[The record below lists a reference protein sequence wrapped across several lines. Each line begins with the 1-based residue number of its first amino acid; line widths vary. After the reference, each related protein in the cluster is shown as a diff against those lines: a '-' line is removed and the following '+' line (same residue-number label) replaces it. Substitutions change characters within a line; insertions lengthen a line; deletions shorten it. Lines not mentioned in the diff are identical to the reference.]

1 MATDDFKKEVIKKVL
16 GMGMDDKEEQEQE
29 KILDSELNEI
39 AGGVNKD
46 IQQDSDLSDTCK
58 CGVALACS

>member
-16 GMGMDDKEEQEQE
+16 GMGMDEKEEQE